1 MMSISECYISLLFLL
16 EISLKAYRMFNS
28 QRGLYW
34 LALIIR
40 VSARETIEEQIGAV
54 QHAVELIQSCL
65 S

>member
-1 MMSISECYISLLFLL
+1 
-16 EISLKAYRMFNS
+16 MFNS